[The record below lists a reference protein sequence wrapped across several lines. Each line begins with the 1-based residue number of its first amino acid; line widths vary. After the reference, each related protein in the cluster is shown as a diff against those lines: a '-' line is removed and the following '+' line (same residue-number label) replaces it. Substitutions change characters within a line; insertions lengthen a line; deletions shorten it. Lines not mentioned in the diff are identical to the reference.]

1 MKTLHLVPAYNRDY
15 KSKKE
20 IEGSLV
26 GDLDFLISDFH
37 HPYHNKPINLPQIKE
52 AGYTHVNV
60 RYAQQRK
67 VTVIEIAKLPKAPA

>member
-26 GDLDFLISDFH
+26 GDLDFLISDISD
-37 HPYHNKPINLPQIKE
+37 PYHGKPINLPQIKE

-60 RYAQQRK
+60 RYAKQRK
-67 VTVIEIAKLPKAPA
+67 VAVIEIAKLKDGP